1 MAQSSDIIDIQR
13 ITRAVE
19 ASTGFHAQELRKDG
33 RSHVELYEARCIL
46 AHLAHKHQYTQQR
59 IAKWCRSSS
68 HSTINHRIRNCSEF
82 LEVDRRFTRKYNK
95 TEKILLNFV
104 PEGVVK
110 DIDDEIEKV
119 REHLNNLMVIREK
132 LI

>member
-1 MAQSSDIIDIQR
+1 MVADIIDIQR

-19 ASTGFHAQELRKDG
+19 ASTGFPSQQLRKDG

-59 IAKWCRSSS
+59 IGKWCGSSN
-68 HSTINHRIRNCSEF
+68 HSTITHRIRNCAEF
-82 LEVDRRFTRKYNK
+82 LEVDRRFARKYNE
-95 TEKILLNFV
+95 TEKILLNFSS
-104 PEGVVK
+104 EGVAK

-119 REHLNNLMVIREK
+119 REHLNNLMAIRDK